1 MPPSRSV
8 PARARL
14 ARLLVVAVLLAGATL
29 RLVFLD
35 ADPDYYA
42 WVGYITDEGR
52 WVAHAREMALFG
64 HLGQGEWLLH
74 LILAPLFQTVAYVA
88 FKLIGV
94 SIWAARLPTALAGGL
109 LLVSFWLL
117 LRRVV
122 SPGALLVGV
131 ALLALDVDLI
141 ELSRVAVPE
150 TAAMLVE
157 IWAYALVASGRL
169 TPIRLFSAGLVVA
182 GAVAVKATSL
192 PVIVIFSAVV
202 FFQPGPDDPAPSRW
216 RRLALLWAG
225 FLAPLLIAVLLAVLV
240 APRLLGALAGN
251 LGVLGHFLLPAR
263 PFTIANF
270 FVEAPFAPT
279 LNIWAVGA
287 LLSMAVCLLARGEG
301 QPAVRR
307 HFIASAIWYGLYT
320 PLMLSLDYFP
330 DRYKAHVLVPLA
342 INLAAGW
349 ALLPAPAASVAR
361 GRRGLLALLLALPSA
376 ALAAPTLAGLAM
388 DAGADPSRLRL
399 RLACL
404 ALALV
409 PTVWLVHRIL
419 RTSAPPRFLW
429 VFPVVGILGWEICLR
444 SGVDGGR
451 FWPVATGAGAA
462 WWSLGAPAAA
472 LAAGL
477 LAWAGRRWPGE
488 RWLTLATVAALAYA
502 ALAVSRI
509 APSYVTPQYSIRQAS
524 REIGRSLATVSG
536 SIATS
541 KAEGLFNDNRL
552 PYRSVLNAAW
562 PTDGSDALVLGFGFA
577 ADETHPPDGYRRVGT
592 YRLVVSPEYAPGP
605 PEPIRV
611 YRRGDPAAPP
621 RS

>member
-1 MPPSRSV
+1 M

-14 ARLLVVAVLLAGATL
+14 ARLLVVALLLAGAGL
-29 RLVFLD
+29 RLAFLD

-74 LILAPLFQTVAYVA
+74 LILAPLFQAVAYVS
-88 FKLIGV
+88 FHLFGV

-122 SPGALLVGV
+122 PPGALLIGV

-157 IWAYALVASGRL
+157 LWAYALVASGRP
-169 TPIRLFSAGLVVA
+169 TRIRLVAAGLVTA

-192 PVIVIFSAVV
+192 PLIVILSAIVL
-202 FFQPGPDDPAPSRW
+202 FQPTEDDASPGRPRG
-216 RRLALLWAG
+216 LAFLWAG
-225 FLAPLLIAVLLAVLV
+225 FLAPLLLPVLLAVLV
-240 APRLLGALAGN
+240 APRLLGAVAGN

-263 PFTIANF
+263 PFAIVNF
-270 FVEAPFAPT
+270 FVDGAFAPT

-287 LLSMAVCLLARGEG
+287 ILSMALFLLTRGEG
-301 QPAVRR
+301 EPAVRR
-307 HFIASAIWYGLYT
+307 HFIASSIWYGLYT

-349 ALLPAPAASVAR
+349 TLVPAATAPAAR
-361 GRRGLLALLLALPSA
+361 GRRGLLAVLLALPMA
-376 ALAAPTLAGLAM
+376 ALAAPTLAGLALG
-388 DAGADPSRLRL
+388 AGADPSRLRL
-399 RLACL
+399 RLACV

-409 PTVWLVHRIL
+409 PAIWLVHRTL
-419 RTSAPPRFLW
+419 RAAGPPRFAW
-429 VFPVVGILGWEICLR
+429 IFPALGILGWVLCLR
-444 SGVDGGR
+444 LGIDGGS
-451 FWPVATGAGAA
+451 FWPRATGAPVA
-462 WWSLGAPAAA
+462 WWSLGVPAAA
-472 LAAGL
+472 VAACL
-477 LAWAGRRWPGE
+477 VTLAGRRWTGE
-488 RWLTLATVAALAYA
+488 RWRAMAAVAVLAYA
-502 ALAVSRI
+502 VLAVSRI
-509 APSYVTPQYSIRQAS
+509 APSYVTPHYSIRDAS
-524 REIGRSLATVSG
+524 REIGRTLAGLSG
-536 SIATS
+536 PIATS

-552 PYRSVLNAAW
+552 PYRSVLDAAW
-562 PTDGSDALVLGFGFA
+562 PADGSEAVVVGFA
-577 ADETHPPDGYRRVGT
+577 FTGDEAHPPAGYRSVAT
-592 YRLVVSPEYAPGP
+592 YRLAVSPEFAPGAP
-605 PEPIRV
+605 APIRI